1 MVERSRSLAATRAA
15 CSRSITRRSRFSTCA
30 SRSDSW
36 SRISVRDSLHIAMM
50 SSTSVEGS
58 ARPLRSESP
67 RGPCPSAIYD
77 DAAVWYPGRE
87 APDGGRRR
95 RLRAVRGGL
104 LADSGQISEVK
115 VEPASGPEDSAQPD
129 AELSWAE
136 RKSLHFEI
144 RKTQTAAA
152 PLTQPETAPA
162 ECTLR
167 HRRTPRRCSRRSSAP
182 M

>member
-1 MVERSRSLAATRAA
+1 MASTHKSHSISHITSSSLTCLSTHVSQTRPTG
-15 CSRSITRRSRFSTCA
+15 R
-30 SRSDSW
+30 
-36 SRISVRDSLHIAMM
+36 
-50 SSTSVEGS
+50 
-58 ARPLRSESP
+58 LRLEPYALP
-67 RGPCPSAIYD
+67 RG
-77 DAAVWYPGRE
+77 
-87 APDGGRRR
+87 APDGSRRR